1 MLLTIDKDRTY
12 SFHLRARLT
21 LGIVACVVAC
31 VCAVIAGIF
40 LILIQAYIAL
50 LVPVAWIGCGVAFL
64 LLAKIHTNEYIII
77 SPDGITLLGAKK
89 RSNGT
94 WIAMNSEQKIPW
106 DKIQNIGFST
116 LFGSKPTFLFFDM
129 TDGECLLFPIH
140 YFYRPFRIVDIIRK
154 HTKCS
159 NLGNHFRYLQTRFPN
174 SEKKDDNNFSS

>member
-50 LVPVAWIGCGVAFL
+50 FVPVAWIGCGVAFL
-64 LLAKIHTNEYIII
+64 LLAKIHTKEYIII

-94 WIAMNSEQKIPW
+94 WIAMYNPQIKLYPFLKSNCTILRKLATAMFYSF
-106 DKIQNIGFST
+106 DGFLTAVKTST
-116 LFGSKPTFLFFDM
+116 SPASGTWVSTTMPLSDVS
-129 TDGECLLFPIH
+129 
-140 YFYRPFRIVDIIRK
+140 R
-154 HTKCS
+154 
-159 NLGNHFRYLQTRFPN
+159 
-174 SEKKDDNNFSS
+174 

>member
-50 LVPVAWIGCGVAFL
+50 FVPVAWIGCGVAFL
-64 LLAKIHTNEYIII
+64 LLAKIHTKEYIII

-89 RSNGT
+89 KKQRHMDSHEFRTKDPMGQNPKYRFQHLI
-94 WIAMNSEQKIPW
+94 WIKA
-106 DKIQNIGFST
+106 NI
-116 LFGSKPTFLFFDM
+116 LVL
-129 TDGECLLFPIH
+129 
-140 YFYRPFRIVDIIRK
+140 
-154 HTKCS
+154 
-159 NLGNHFRYLQTRFPN
+159 
-174 SEKKDDNNFSS
+174 